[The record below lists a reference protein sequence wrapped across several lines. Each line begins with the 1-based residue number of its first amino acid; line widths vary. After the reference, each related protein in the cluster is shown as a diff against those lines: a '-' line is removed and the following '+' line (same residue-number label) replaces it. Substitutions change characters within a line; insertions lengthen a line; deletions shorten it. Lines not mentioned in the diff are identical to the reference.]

1 MLCAPFRPF
10 ARVFLTLCSVAAPIA
25 SAQVGVGVEGTV
37 SDTSGAVIVGARV
50 AAIVAGRA
58 VASTTSGGDGAYRI
72 DVPPGVPVELL
83 VHADGFADQAISLQG
98 AVVVTRHDVTLRV
111 GGVSDTLVVTASRGV
126 ESRATVTESVTLLTR
141 ADIEALGS
149 ASLADVMQYVPGVHV
164 TSAGREGAVASMFSR
179 GGESDYNLVLI
190 DGVRVNQSGGIFDF
204 SRISAADID
213 RLEVVRGA
221 QSSLWGSDAMG
232 AVVHIF
238 TRRAGATDAAQVSG
252 SAEGG
257 SLGTF
262 RGHARVNGGAGRRV
276 EYAAGVSRRRS
287 EGAFS
292 SLLAEPDRFEETAVD
307 ATAGGTIGA
316 RLSVRG
322 GVRYAAG
329 SGRSV
334 GQITYGSRDTGGV
347 YDTHDLSGHVDL
359 FHSLGSRFSGTA
371 SVNYFRYKSVSGDTV
386 ADPAVLTY
394 VVLSGTPNALFPHGT
409 RLVRVIDAAEFDA
422 LAAAGAAPAPGQF
435 LAARESFDFPFTS
448 ATAFRRPAFRYQGD
462 YAWGGQRLS
471 VGYDWEQES
480 NPSVPESA
488 LGNHAVFVQQEL
500 TLRNRW
506 FATVGARVDRKDTYD
521 TFVSPKISV
530 GGYLLPLR
538 SGAFSSLKVFGN
550 VGAGIKSPT
559 YDERFGGAFTDPSPG
574 LQVEHARTGDTGVE
588 ATFADQRF
596 RVLGTYFDNDFRDQ
610 VAYAGGTGGDGIPD
624 YVNVDGS
631 TAHGWEVE
639 WALQRPVAGVT
650 ASATYA
656 YVDHRVVTN
665 LSTSQQFQP
674 GQPLLRRPR
683 HAGSARIGYL
693 WRRAVVSF
701 DARMVGDRHDHSFLF
716 LRTVPNATMPS
727 AVTTDITVN
736 PGHTVMGASL
746 DLRAHDAVTFF
757 LRVDNIRDAAYE
769 NVLGYPGAPRTLVA
783 GARFNVTMR

>member
-1 MLCAPFRPF
+1 
-10 ARVFLTLCSVAAPIA
+10 
-25 SAQVGVGVEGTV
+25 
-37 SDTSGAVIVGARV
+37 
-50 AAIVAGRA
+50 
-58 VASTTSGGDGAYRI
+58 
-72 DVPPGVPVELL
+72 
-83 VHADGFADQAISLQG
+83 
-98 AVVVTRHDVTLRV
+98 
-111 GGVSDTLVVTASRGV
+111 
-126 ESRATVTESVTLLTR
+126 
-141 ADIEALGS
+141 
-149 ASLADVMQYVPGVHV
+149 
-164 TSAGREGAVASMFSR
+164 
-179 GGESDYNLVLI
+179 
-190 DGVRVNQSGGIFDF
+190 
-204 SRISAADID
+204 
-213 RLEVVRGA
+213 
-221 QSSLWGSDAMG
+221 
-232 AVVHIF
+232 
-238 TRRAGATDAAQVSG
+238 
-252 SAEGG
+252 
-257 SLGTF
+257 
-262 RGHARVNGGAGRRV
+262 
-276 EYAAGVSRRRS
+276 
-287 EGAFS
+287 
-292 SLLAEPDRFEETAVD
+292 
-307 ATAGGTIGA
+307 
-316 RLSVRG
+316 
-322 GVRYAAG
+322 
-329 SGRSV
+329 
-334 GQITYGSRDTGGV
+334 
-347 YDTHDLSGHVDL
+347 
-359 FHSLGSRFSGTA
+359 
-371 SVNYFRYKSVSGDTV
+371 
-386 ADPAVLTY
+386 
-394 VVLSGTPNALFPHGT
+394 
-409 RLVRVIDAAEFDA
+409 VRVIDAAEFDA

-596 RVLGTYFDNDFRDQ
+596 RVLVTYFDNDFRDQ

-639 WALQRPVAGVT
+639 WALQGPVAGVT

-783 GARFNVTMR
+783 GARFDVTMR